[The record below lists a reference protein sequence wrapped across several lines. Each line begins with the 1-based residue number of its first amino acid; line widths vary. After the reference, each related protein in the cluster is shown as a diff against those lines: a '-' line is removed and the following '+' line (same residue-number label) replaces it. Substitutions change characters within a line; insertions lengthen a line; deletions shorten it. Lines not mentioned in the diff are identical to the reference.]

1 MLVVEDERRL
11 AAAVRRGLTAEGFVV
26 DVAHDGVDGLHLARE
41 GGYDAVVLDLMLPG
55 LSGYQVC
62 ERLRAER
69 NWVPVL
75 ILSAKDGEYDQAD
88 GLDLGA
94 DDYMTKPFSYVVLA
108 ARLRALLR
116 RGARPRPAVLAAGD
130 LRLDPAAKT
139 VRRGEREI
147 ELTAREFAL
156 LEYLMRRSGQVVA
169 KAELLEHVW
178 DPDAVADL
186 NVVEVYA
193 GYLRRK
199 IDTPFG
205 RNALQTVRGA
215 GLPARGRRR
224 LIMGSGV
231 AGWWRRRSL
240 RARLTLATSAGLALA
255 LALAAVL
262 LVNALRASLIRGLD
276 LSARQGAVEVA
287 ALIDQNRLPSP
298 VPVAPGTLTIQ
309 VLDASGR
316 ISNVSPGA
324 DRLVPMLPPAQAE
337 AAARTGQARTLAGP
351 PLGMPPLI
359 RVVAV
364 GAAGHHVVIAA
375 VSYAE
380 VRDSLAT
387 LVKVLAIGT
396 PLLFA
401 LLALATWLLTGYT
414 LRPIAELRRG
424 AAEVTGTGVPRD
436 LPVPPARDEVR
447 LLAVTLN
454 DMLSRLAD
462 AQQRQRDLVPD
473 TAHELRSPI
482 ASIRAQLEVALDHP
496 DGLDWAE
503 TARDVHADTLR
514 LARLT
519 EDLLLLARL
528 DGQHLRHK
536 PTDLA
541 ALCESAAARYATA
554 RVPVRAETA
563 APCVLAGDQDALAR
577 LLVNLLD
584 NAVRHAPAGCAC
596 RYGRTTG
603 GRCSP

>member
-1 MLVVEDERRL
+1 
-11 AAAVRRGLTAEGFVV
+11 
-26 DVAHDGVDGLHLARE
+26 
-41 GGYDAVVLDLMLPG
+41 
-55 LSGYQVC
+55 
-62 ERLRAER
+62 
-69 NWVPVL
+69 
-75 ILSAKDGEYDQAD
+75 
-88 GLDLGA
+88 
-94 DDYMTKPFSYVVLA
+94 
-108 ARLRALLR
+108 
-116 RGARPRPAVLAAGD
+116 
-130 LRLDPAAKT
+130 
-139 VRRGEREI
+139 
-147 ELTAREFAL
+147 
-156 LEYLMRRSGQVVA
+156 MR
-169 KAELLEHVW
+169 
-178 DPDAVADL
+178 
-186 NVVEVYA
+186 
-193 GYLRRK
+193 
-199 IDTPFG
+199 
-205 RNALQTVRGA
+205 
-215 GLPARGRRR
+215 
-224 LIMGSGV
+224 SGV
-231 AGWWRRRSL
+231 ARWWRRRSL

-337 AAARTGQARTLAGP
+337 AAARTGQAHTLAGP
-351 PLGMPPLI
+351 PLGMPSLI

-424 AAEVTGTGVPRD
+424 AAEVTVTGVPRD

-447 LLAVTLN
+447 SLAVTLN

-462 AQQRQRDLVPD
+462 AQQRQRDLVSD

-541 ALCESAAARYATA
+541 AVCESAAARYATA

-563 APCVLAGDQDALAR
+563 GPCVVAGDQDALAR

-584 NAVRHAPAGCAC
+584 NAVRHAASQVCASVREDGGWAVLTVTDDGPGIPSDDAERVFGRFARLDDARARAGEDSDGEEGAGLGLAIVRSTAQAHDGTVSLGDAGPGLRVVVRLPLVPAAA
-596 RYGRTTG
+596 R
-603 GRCSP
+603 